1 MSSVRIAVI
10 TGLGVRCV
18 SLPLLA
24 HHATATV
31 YDVSE
36 ENEVSM
42 AGTVTE
48 VVWRN
53 PHIHIYIDVADDAG
67 NVVNYAVE
75 GGTPNSLYRRGWR
88 RDDLKPGDEVTIEG
102 AAPSRNGSARVH
114 LGSIT
119 TADGRQFFSGRN

>member
-10 TGLGVRCV
+10 TGLGALCV

-24 HHATATV
+24 HHSTATV
-31 YDVSE
+31 YDTSRD
-36 ENEVSM
+36 VSM

-53 PHIHIYIDVADDAG
+53 PHIHIYVDVTDDAG

-88 RDDLKPGDEVTIEG
+88 RDDLKPGDTVTIEG

>member
-10 TGLGVRCV
+10 TGLGALCV

-24 HHATATV
+24 HHSTATV
-31 YDVSE
+31 YDVSRD
-36 ENEVSM
+36 VSM

-53 PHIHIYIDVADDAG
+53 PHIHIYVDVTDDAG

-88 RDDLKPGDEVTIEG
+88 KDDLKPGDEVTIEG

>member
-10 TGLGVRCV
+10 TSLGVLCV

-36 ENEVSM
+36 ENEVSLT
-42 AGTVTE
+42 GTVTE

-53 PHIHIYIDVADDAG
+53 PHIHIYVDVTDEAG
-67 NVVNYAVE
+67 NVVNYAIE

-88 RDDLKPGDEVTIEG
+88 RDDLKPGDMVTIDG
-102 AAPSRNGSARVH
+102 AAPSRNGTPRAH

-119 TADGRQFFSGRN
+119 TSDGRQFFSGRN

>member
-10 TGLGVRCV
+10 TGLGALCV

-24 HHATATV
+24 HHSTATV
-31 YDVSE
+31 YDVSRD
-36 ENEVSM
+36 VSM

-53 PHIHIYIDVADDAG
+53 PHIHIYVDVTDDAG

-88 RDDLKPGDEVTIEG
+88 KDDLKPGDEVTIDG
-102 AAPSRNGSARVH
+102 AAPSRNGSPRVH
-114 LGSIT
+114 LGSVT
-119 TADGRQFFSGRN
+119 TAEGRQLFSGRN

>member
-10 TGLGVRCV
+10 TGLGVLCV

-31 YDVSE
+31 YDVTE
-36 ENEVSM
+36 ENEVTLVGS
-42 AGTVTE
+42 VTE

-53 PHIHIYIDVADDAG
+53 PHIHIYVDVTDDAG
-67 NVVNYAVE
+67 NVVNYAIE

-88 RDDLKPGDEVTIEG
+88 KDDLMPGDMVTIEG
-102 AAPSRNGSARVH
+102 AAPSRNGTPRAH

-119 TADGRQFFSGRN
+119 TEDGRQFFSGRN

>member
-10 TGLGVRCV
+10 TGLGALCV

-24 HHATATV
+24 HHSTATV
-31 YDVSE
+31 YDTSRD
-36 ENEVSM
+36 VSM

-53 PHIHIYIDVADDAG
+53 PHIHIYVDVTDDAG

-88 RDDLKPGDEVTIEG
+88 RDDLKPGDTVTIEG

-119 TADGRQFFSGRN
+119 TADGRRFFSGRN

>member
-10 TGLGVRCV
+10 TGLGALCV

-24 HHATATV
+24 HHSTATV
-31 YDVSE
+31 YDVSRD
-36 ENEVSM
+36 VSM

-53 PHIHIYIDVADDAG
+53 PHIHIYVDVTDDAG

-88 RDDLKPGDEVTIEG
+88 KDDLKPGDEVTIDG